1 MIHAEISKKAKIG
14 SNVRIGQGVKILGSA
29 EIGDSTHIEDGVV
42 IGYSYIML
50 ENQREQKVID
60 ELLKK
65 PTKIGANC
73 KIGAGSRISAG
84 AILGNDSLCEF
95 DIFVGV
101 DCRIGEN
108 AILSYRAQIYDDS
121 VIGDNSWI
129 SGFIS
134 DRCNIGNGTAIFG
147 KLVHKYNFSPEKR
160 PMREDQHETS
170 PTIEDLVVVG
180 HGAIVIGVNVG
191 KEAYV
196 AAGAIVTK
204 DILPGDIVAGN
215 PAVSI
220 KDKVS
225 LI

>member
-1 MIHAEISKKAKIG
+1 MNTEISDKAKIG

-29 EIGDSTHIEDGVV
+29 EIGNNTYIEDCVV
-42 IGYSYIML
+42 IGYPYIML

-65 PTKIGANC
+65 PTKIGENC
-73 KIGAGSRISAG
+73 KIGGGSRISAG
-84 AILGNDSLCEF
+84 AILGNGSLCEF
-95 DIFVGV
+95 DIFVGI
-101 DCRIGEN
+101 DSRIGEN
-108 AILSYRAQIYDDS
+108 SILSYRTQIYDGA

-129 SGFIS
+129 AGFIS
-134 DRCNIGNGTAIFG
+134 DRCHVGNGTAVFG
-147 KLVHKYNFSPEKR
+147 KLVHKYNFAPEKR
-160 PMREDQHETS
+160 PMRDDQEEVS
-170 PTIEDLVVVG
+170 PTIGDLVVVG

-204 DILPGDIVAGN
+204 DVSPKDIVAGN

-220 KDKVS
+220 KHKINLV
-225 LI
+225 